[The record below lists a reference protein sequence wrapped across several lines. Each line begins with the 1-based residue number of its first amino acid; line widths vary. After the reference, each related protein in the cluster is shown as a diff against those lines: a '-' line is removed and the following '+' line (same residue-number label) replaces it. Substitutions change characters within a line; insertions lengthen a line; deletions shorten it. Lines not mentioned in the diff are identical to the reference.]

1 VRRERSCFARVHV
14 LICRSY
20 QVAWC
25 PVRKDRINLVRSGAI
40 PSRFIYRPKLTASAV
55 NCGANIMSRASGG
68 QDHRQLPRTPYVQ
81 TSNVQSGSTLSNRN
95 AMTIFRSAEISF
107 ILQSLHACT
116 KYLLDKSRTAG
127 GFSFANA
134 FHRAR
139 GISPSRGVMTARF
152 RPMEK
157 VEVAAGNSRRMEAR
171 LSHWHNGYARRSS
184 RLGGAVSTECAREH
198 LRTSA
203 NSWQHA
209 EVRGN

>member
-1 VRRERSCFARVHV
+1 VFRPCPRPHMSQLSSRLVSCQKRPHKPRPIGRDPIPIRLSPETHRLGCELRNQHYESAVRRPGSPAVAADAICPNQQRTEREHAH
-14 LICRSY
+14 
-20 QVAWC
+20 
-25 PVRKDRINLVRSGAI
+25 
-40 PSRFIYRPKLTASAV
+40 
-55 NCGANIMSRASGG
+55 
-68 QDHRQLPRTPYVQ
+68 
-81 TSNVQSGSTLSNRN
+81 NRN

-127 GFSFANA
+127 RFSFANA